1 MNLHIPSNLS
11 AEQAANFLGLA
22 KSTLSKMRL
31 SGGGPAF
38 IKMGRRVAYRP
49 EDLEKWINENRRKS
63 TSDLGFQ
70 RD

>member
-1 MNLHIPSNLS
+1 MNTQIPSNLS
-11 AEQAANFLGLA
+11 ADQAAELLGLA

-49 EDLEKWINENRRKS
+49 DDIEAWLKSHRRIS
-63 TSDLGFQ
+63 TSDVGNA
-70 RD
+70 

>member
-1 MNLHIPSNLS
+1 MTLNIQSNLS

-31 SGGGPAF
+31 SGDGPAF

-49 EDLEKWINENRRKS
+49 EDLEAWVASNRRLS
-63 TSDLGFQ
+63 TSDIGNPNA
-70 RD
+70 